1 MRKKLHTIPAL
12 LVCLVLGLAAVLTLT
27 GCGESGDADAN
38 GTTDTAADAPVL
50 AAANGNFA
58 GVENDGVLEFKGI
71 PYAKQPV
78 GDLRWKAPEAPE
90 NSDETFDATSWGH
103 TSVQN
108 PWHSEPAGLPE
119 VNTIGEDC
127 LSLNVWTADLETPN
141 KPILFYIHGGGFAW
155 GGTADPLYDGQ
166 YIVREH
172 PEAVVITSNY
182 RLGALG
188 LIDFS
193 DVEGGEDYPDAPYL
207 SMLDLI
213 QSLKWVQANA
223 ERFGGDPH
231 NVTIFGESAGG
242 AYVSLLL
249 ACQDAEGLFQHAVA
263 HSGSVNLTFS
273 RDDFKTVGDRYGAEE
288 TAGMSQAQILMKVS
302 GAKNMADLA
311 AISEED
317 MIRYLTESPADEWED
332 LVTDYYN
339 FPLRGDGSV
348 IPEDP
353 YQAIADGVNKDVDFI
368 TGTNAD
374 EWRYWV
380 DEVGANED
388 VLASG
393 NEEAIQENLDIYK
406 EAIAQAKYDDALAA
420 AGSDDEKAALD
431 RVMELSGE
439 EDLWWQQTA
448 IGNDTGF
455 RVPSIVC
462 AQNHAK
468 AGGNTYMY
476 LFEKRSDTTVWLG
489 ACHASEC
496 AYVFHNLTGAGFSGT
511 MDEGL
516 ADGMCAAW
524 VSFATDGDPSI
535 DKAAWTQYDSKDRAT
550 MVFGDD
556 GSLKMESD
564 PMGEQRQLL
573 ENFAYDYLK

>member
-1 MRKKLHTIPAL
+1 MKKKLLITLAGCMILAL
-12 LVCLVLGLAAVLTLT
+12 ASLCMA
-27 GCGESGDADAN
+27 GCGSGQAAEEAP
-38 GTTDTAADAPVL
+38 AADAPVL
-50 AAANGNFA
+50 TVSNGNFTGA
-58 GVENDGVLEFKGI
+58 VNDGVLEFKGI
-71 PYAKQPV
+71 PYAKAPT
-78 GDLRWKAPEAPE
+78 GDLRWKAPEPPAD
-90 NSDETFDATSWGH
+90 STETFDATNFGN

-108 PWHSEPAGLPE
+108 PWHSEPAGIINP
-119 VNTIGEDC
+119 IGEDC
-127 LSLNVWTADLETPN
+127 LTLNVWTADLETKN

-166 YIVREH
+166 FIVREH
-172 PEAVVITSNY
+172 PDAVVVTTNY

-207 SMLDLI
+207 SILDLI

-223 ERFGGDPH
+223 ESFGGDPN

-242 AYVSLLL
+242 AYVSLLM
-249 ACQDAEGLFQHAVA
+249 ACKDAEGLFQHAVA

-273 RDDFKTVGDRYGAEE
+273 REDFKTVGDRYGAEK
-288 TAGMSQAQILMKVS
+288 TAGKSQAQILMDVS
-302 GAKNMADLA
+302 GAKNMDDLM

-317 MIRYLTESPADEWED
+317 MIKYLTETPADEWED

-339 FPLRGDGSV
+339 FPLRGDGSPV
-348 IPEDP
+348 PEDP

-380 DEVGANED
+380 DEMGPEAVVGQGD
-388 VLASG
+388 
-393 NEEAIQENLDIYK
+393 EEAVAANLEAYK
-406 EAIAQAKYDDALAA
+406 EGIAQVKYDEAKAA
-420 AGSDDEKAALD
+420 ASSDEEKAAVDKVL
-431 RVMELSGE
+431 ELSGE
-439 EDLWWQQTA
+439 KDLWWQQTEV
-448 IGNDTGF
+448 GNETGF
-455 RVPSIVC
+455 RIPSIVC

-476 LFEKRSDTTVWLG
+476 YFEKRSDSEEWLG
-489 ACHASEC
+489 ACHASET

-516 ADGMCAAW
+516 ADDMCAAW
-524 VSFATDGDPSI
+524 VAFATSGDPST
-535 DKAAWTQYDSKDRAT
+535 DAAEWTAYDEKDRAT
-550 MVFGDD
+550 MIFGDD
-556 GSLKMESD
+556 GSLAMKND
-564 PMGEQRQLL
+564 PLGEQRKLM
-573 ENFAYDYLK
+573 EPFAYYYLK

>member
-1 MRKKLHTIPAL
+1 MKKKLLITLASCTVLAL
-12 LVCLVLGLAAVLTLT
+12 GMLSLAGCGGSAGDEGENGADAANGPVLT
-27 GCGESGDADAN
+27 
-38 GTTDTAADAPVL
+38 V
-50 AAANGNFA
+50 ANGNFTGA
-58 GVENDGVLEFKGI
+58 ENDGVLEFKGI
-71 PYAKQPV
+71 PYAKAPT
-78 GDLRWKAPEAPE
+78 GELRWKAPAAPDD
-90 NSDETFDATSWGH
+90 SDETFDATGFGN
-103 TSVQN
+103 TSVQY
-108 PWHSEPAGLPE
+108 PWHSEPAGI
-119 VNTIGEDC
+119 VNPVGEDC
-127 LSLNVWTADLETPN
+127 LTLNVWTADLETKD

-166 YIVREH
+166 FIVREH
-172 PEAVVITSNY
+172 PEAVVVTTNY

-193 DVEGGEDYPDAPYL
+193 DVEGGEDFPDAPYL

-223 ERFGGDPH
+223 ESFGGDPN

-249 ACQDAEGLFQHAVA
+249 ACKDAEGLFQHAVA

-273 RDDFKTVGDRYGAEE
+273 REDFRTVGDRYGAEQ
-288 TAGMSQAQILMKVS
+288 TAGKSQAQILMDVS
-302 GAKNMADLA
+302 GAKNMDDLM

-317 MIRYLTESPADEWED
+317 MIRYLCDEPADEWED

-339 FPLRGDGSV
+339 FPLRGDGSI

-380 DEVGANED
+380 DEMGPEAVVGQGD
-388 VLASG
+388 
-393 NEEAIQENLDIYK
+393 EEAVAANLEAYK
-406 EAIAQAKYDDALAA
+406 EGIAQVKYDEALAA
-420 AGSDDEKAALD
+420 AANDDEKAAVDKVL
-431 RVMELSGE
+431 ELSGE
-439 EDLWWQQTA
+439 TDLWWQQTEV
-448 IGNDTGF
+448 GNETGF
-455 RVPSIVC
+455 RIPSIVC

-468 AGGNTYMY
+468 AGGTSYMY
-476 LFEKRSDTTVWLG
+476 YFEKKSDAEEWLG
-489 ACHASEC
+489 ACHASET

-516 ADGMCAAW
+516 ADNMCAAW
-524 VSFATDGDPSI
+524 VSFAADGNPSTD
-535 DKAAWTQYDSKDRAT
+535 AAEWTAYDDKDRAT
-550 MVFGDD
+550 MIFGDD
-556 GSLKMESD
+556 GSLKMEND
-564 PMGEQRQLL
+564 PLGDQRELM
-573 ENFAYDYLK
+573 EPFAYYYLK

>member
-1 MRKKLHTIPAL
+1 MKKKLLITLASCAVLAL
-12 LVCLVLGLAAVLTLT
+12 GVLTLA
-27 GCGESGDADAN
+27 GCGGEQAAE
-38 GTTDTAADAPVL
+38 DTAPAADAPVL
-50 AAANGNFA
+50 TVANGNFT

-71 PYAKQPV
+71 PYAKAPT
-78 GDLRWKAPEAPE
+78 GDLRWKAPVAPDD
-90 NSDETFDATSWGH
+90 SDETFDATKFGN

-108 PWHSEPAGLPE
+108 PWHSEPAGVINP
-119 VNTIGEDC
+119 IGEDC
-127 LSLNVWTADLETPN
+127 LTLNVWTADLETKN

-166 YIVREH
+166 FIVREH
-172 PEAVVITSNY
+172 PDAVVVTANY

-207 SMLDLI
+207 SILDLM

-223 ERFGGDPH
+223 ESFGGDPN

-242 AYVSLLL
+242 AYVSLLMS
-249 ACQDAEGLFQHAVA
+249 CKDAEGLFQRAVA

-273 RDDFKTVGDRYGAEE
+273 RNDFKTVGDRYGAEK
-288 TAGMSQAQILMKVS
+288 TAGKSQAQILMDVS
-302 GAKNMADLA
+302 GAKNMDDLM

-317 MIRYLTESPADEWED
+317 MIKYLTETPADEWED

-339 FPLRGDGSV
+339 FPLRGDGSP

-380 DEVGANED
+380 DEMGPEAVVGQGDEKA
-388 VLASG
+388 VA
-393 NEEAIQENLDIYK
+393 ENLEAYK
-406 EAIAQAKYDDALAA
+406 EAIAQVKYDEAKAA
-420 AGSDDEKAALD
+420 ASNDEEKAAVDKIL
-431 RVMELSGE
+431 ELSGE
-439 EDLWWQQTA
+439 KDLWWQQTEV
-448 IGNDTGF
+448 GNETGF
-455 RVPSIVC
+455 RIPSIVC

-468 AGGNTYMY
+468 AGGNSFMY
-476 LFEKRSDTTVWLG
+476 YFEKKSDSEEWLG
-489 ACHASEC
+489 ACHASET

-516 ADGMCAAW
+516 ADSMCSAW
-524 VSFATDGDPSI
+524 VSFATDGDPSTE
-535 DKAAWTQYDSKDRAT
+535 AAEWTSYDSKDRAT
-550 MVFGDD
+550 MIFGDD
-556 GSLKMESD
+556 GALKMEND
-564 PMGEQRQLL
+564 PLGEQRELM
-573 ENFAYDYLK
+573 EPFAYYYLK